1 MSTICA
7 TATAPGGAL
16 GIIRISGDNAIQIA
30 DTVFSKDI
38 LNAQANT
45 VIYGYVL
52 DNANNNTVIDEVMLS
67 LYRAP
72 HSYTGED
79 SVELTCH
86 GSAYILKEIISL
98 LCKNGCQLAQPG
110 EFTKRAFLNG
120 KMDLT
125 QAEAVADLIA
135 SLNKAQHNVAMT
147 QLRGGITTRLHQ
159 LRDKLLNLTSL
170 LELELDFS
178 EEDVEFADRKELVD
192 LTTVITMEVQRLS
205 NSFQQG
211 NSIKNGIP
219 VAIIGAPN
227 VGKSTL
233 LNALLKDDKAIVSDI
248 QGTTRDTIEDT
259 INIQGY
265 LFRFIDTAGIRKTD
279 DVIEKKGIERT
290 LKAAE
295 KAQIII
301 LLTEMGVPFPQFT
314 PTEDQTVF
322 HVINKSDK
330 EASGQEA
337 ASLFDG
343 ETSKD
348 IIHISALQE
357 KGLDT
362 LLQHIIDK
370 VSDNASSE
378 QDIIVTNE
386 RHKIALDQALI
397 NLNRALSSMQS
408 GFTGDIIAEDL
419 RMCLDNLAD
428 IIGGRISSSDVL
440 ANIFTKFC
448 IGK

>member
-16 GIIRISGDNAIQIA
+16 GVIRISGDNAIEIA
-30 DTVFSKDI
+30 DTVFSRDI
-38 LNAQANT
+38 LNAKANS
-45 VIYGYVL
+45 VIYGHIL
-52 DNANNNTVIDEVMLS
+52 DKGNKAVIDEVMLS
-67 LYRAP
+67 VYRAP
-72 HSYTGED
+72 HSYTGEN

-86 GSAYILKEIISL
+86 GSSFIMKEIISL
-98 LCKNGCQLAQPG
+98 LCKNGCRIAQPG

-135 SLNKAQHNVAMT
+135 SQNKAQHNVAMT
-147 QLRGGITTRLHQ
+147 QLRGGITTKLHQ

-178 EEDVEFADRKELVD
+178 EEDVEFADRKELTG
-192 LTTVITMEVQRLS
+192 LTMDIQKEIQRLS
-205 NSFQQG
+205 DSFQQG

-301 LLTEMGVPFPQFT
+301 LLTEKGIPFPIFT
-314 PTEDQTVF
+314 PTENQTVF

-330 EASGQEA
+330 EADVLESI
-337 ASLFDG
+337 SLSDIEIPEDG
-343 ETSKD
+343 
-348 IIHISALQE
+348 IYISALHE
-357 KGLDT
+357 KGIDT
-362 LLQHIIDK
+362 LLQHIIDT
-370 VSDNASSE
+370 VSADASSE
-378 QDIIVTNE
+378 QDIIITNE

-397 NLNRALSSMQS
+397 NLDRALNSMLN
-408 GFTGDIIAEDL
+408 GFPGDIIAEDL
-419 RMCLDNLAD
+419 RLCLDNLAD
-428 IIGGRISSSDVL
+428 IIGGHISNSEVL
-440 ANIFTKFC
+440 GNIFSRFC

>member
-16 GIIRISGDNAIQIA
+16 GIIRISGDNAIKIA

-38 LNAQANT
+38 LNAKANT
-45 VIYGYVL
+45 VIYGHVL
-52 DNANNNTVIDEVMLS
+52 DNANNNTVIDEVLLS
-67 LYRAP
+67 VYRAP

-86 GSAYILKEIISL
+86 GSAYIMKEVISL
-98 LCKNGCQLAQPG
+98 LCKNGCQLAHPG

-135 SLNKAQHNVAMT
+135 SQNKAQHNVAMT

-192 LTTVITMEVQRLS
+192 LTTNITKDVQRLS

-301 LLTEMGVPFPQFT
+301 LLTEKGVPFPQFT

-330 EASGQEA
+330 EASIQEA

-378 QDIIVTNE
+378 QDIIITNE

-397 NLNRALSSMQS
+397 NLDRALNSMQS

-440 ANIFTKFC
+440 ANIFSKFC

>member
-30 DTVFSKDI
+30 DTVFSRDI
-38 LNAQANT
+38 LNAKANS
-45 VIYGYVL
+45 VIYGHIL
-52 DNANNNTVIDEVMLS
+52 DKGNNAVIDEVMLS
-67 LYRAP
+67 VYRAP
-72 HSYTGED
+72 HSYTGEN

-86 GSAYILKEIISL
+86 GSSFIMKEIISL
-98 LCKNGCQLAQPG
+98 LCKNGCQIAQPG

-135 SLNKAQHNVAMT
+135 SQNKAQHNVAMT
-147 QLRGGITTRLHQ
+147 QLRGGITTKLHQ

-178 EEDVEFADRKELVD
+178 EEDVEFADRKELTG
-192 LTTVITMEVQRLS
+192 LTMDIQKEIQRLS
-205 NSFQQG
+205 DSFQQG

-301 LLTEMGVPFPQFT
+301 LLTEKGIPFPIFT
-314 PTEDQTVF
+314 PTENQTVF

-330 EASGQEA
+330 EADVLESI
-337 ASLFDG
+337 SLSDIEIPKDG
-343 ETSKD
+343 
-348 IIHISALQE
+348 IYISALHE
-357 KGLDT
+357 KGIDT
-362 LLQHIIDK
+362 LLQHIIDT
-370 VSDNASSE
+370 VSADASSE
-378 QDIIVTNE
+378 QDIIITNE
-386 RHKIALDQALI
+386 RHKIALEQALI
-397 NLNRALSSMQS
+397 NLDRALNSMLN
-408 GFTGDIIAEDL
+408 GFPGDIIAEDL
-419 RMCLDNLAD
+419 RLCLDNLAD
-428 IIGGRISSSDVL
+428 IIGGHISNSEVL
-440 ANIFTKFC
+440 GNIFSRFC

>member
-38 LNAQANT
+38 LNAKANT
-45 VIYGYVL
+45 VIYGHVL
-52 DNANNNTVIDEVMLS
+52 DKDSNAVIDEIMLS
-67 LYRAP
+67 VYRAP

-86 GSAYILKEIISL
+86 GSAYIMKEVISL
-98 LCKNGCQLAQPG
+98 LCKNGCQIAQPG

-120 KMDLT
+120 KIDLT

-135 SLNKAQHNVAMT
+135 SQNKAQHNVAMT

-178 EEDVEFADRKELVD
+178 EEDVEFADRKELFE
-192 LTTVITMEVQRLS
+192 LTTNITKEVQRLS

-259 INIQGY
+259 INIHGY

-301 LLTEMGVPFPQFT
+301 LLTEKGVPFPQFT

-322 HVINKSDK
+322 YVVNKSDK
-330 EASGQEA
+330 DASTQDAVSISDVEA
-337 ASLFDG
+337 LH
-343 ETSKD
+343 D

-357 KGLDT
+357 IGIDT

-370 VSDNASSE
+370 VSANASSE
-378 QDIIVTNE
+378 QDIIITNE
-386 RHKIALDQALI
+386 RHKIALDQAI
-397 NLNRALSSMQS
+397 ENLDRALSSMQN

-440 ANIFTKFC
+440 ANIFSKFC

>member
-16 GIIRISGDNAIQIA
+16 GIIRISGDKAIPIA
-30 DTVFSKDI
+30 DTIFSKDI
-38 LNAQANT
+38 RNAQANT
-45 VIYGYVL
+45 VIYGHVK
-52 DNANNNTVIDEVMLS
+52 DTDNNTVIDEVMLS
-67 LYRAP
+67 VYRAP

-98 LCKNGCQLAQPG
+98 LCKNGCQIAQPG

-135 SLNKAQHNVAMT
+135 SQNKAQHNVAMT
-147 QLRGGITTRLHQ
+147 QLKGGITSRLHQ

-178 EEDVEFADRKELVD
+178 EEDVEFADRQELIV
-192 LTTVITMEVQRLS
+192 LTTDIMTEVQRLS

-301 LLTEMGVPFPQFT
+301 LLTEKGVPFPQFT
-314 PTEDQTVF
+314 PTENQTVF
-322 HVINKSDK
+322 YVINKSDK
-330 EASGQEA
+330 ESSDPESSLPESG
-337 ASLFDG
+337 SSHDY
-343 ETSKD
+343 
-348 IIHISALQE
+348 IHISALHE
-357 KGLDT
+357 TGIDD
-362 LLQHIIDK
+362 LLQHIVDT
-370 VSDNASSE
+370 VSNNATSE
-378 QDIIVTNE
+378 QDIIITNE

-397 NLNRALSSMQS
+397 NLDRALTSMHT
-408 GFTGDIIAEDL
+408 GFPGDIIAEDL
-419 RMCLDNLAD
+419 RLCLDNLSE

-440 ANIFTKFC
+440 ANIFSKFC

>member
-30 DTVFSKDI
+30 DAVFSKDI

-45 VIYGYVL
+45 VIYGHVK
-52 DNANNNTVIDEVMLS
+52 DKGSNTIVDEVMLTV
-67 LYRAP
+67 YRAP

-86 GSAYILKEIISL
+86 GSAYILKEVISL
-98 LCKNGCQLAQPG
+98 LCKNGCQIAQPG

-135 SLNKAQHNVAMT
+135 SQNKAQHNVAMT
-147 QLRGGITTRLHQ
+147 QLKGGITTRLHQ
-159 LRDKLLNLTSL
+159 LRDNLLNLTSL

-178 EEDVEFADRKELVD
+178 EEDVEFADRQELID
-192 LTTVITMEVQRLS
+192 LTTDIKKEVQRLS

-211 NSIKNGIP
+211 NSIKNGVP

-290 LKAAE
+290 MKAAE
-295 KAQIII
+295 KAQIVI
-301 LLTEMGVPFPQFT
+301 LLTEKGVPFPQFT
-314 PTEDQTVF
+314 PTESQTVF

-330 EASGQEA
+330 DSSVQE
-337 ASLFDG
+337 SVTQPQ
-343 ETSKD
+343 EC
-348 IIHISALQE
+348 IHISALHE
-357 KGLDT
+357 KGIDT
-362 LLQHIIDK
+362 LLQRIVDT
-370 VSDNASSE
+370 VAASTSSE
-378 QDIIVTNE
+378 QDVIITNE

-397 NLNRALSSMQS
+397 NLDRALTSMHD

-419 RMCLDNLAD
+419 RLCLDNLSE
-428 IIGGRISSSDVL
+428 IIGGRISSTDIL
-440 ANIFTKFC
+440 INIFSKFC

>member
-16 GIIRISGDNAIQIA
+16 GIIRISGDKAIQIA
-30 DTVFSKDI
+30 DTVFNKDI
-38 LNAQANT
+38 LNAKANT
-45 VIYGYVL
+45 VIYGHVL

-67 LYRAP
+67 VYRAP

-86 GSAYILKEIISL
+86 GSAYIMKEVISL
-98 LCKNGCQLAQPG
+98 LCKNGCQIAQPG

-135 SLNKAQHNVAMT
+135 SQNKAQHNVAMT

-192 LTTVITMEVQRLS
+192 LTTNIIKEVQRLS

-295 KAQIII
+295 NAHIII
-301 LLTEMGVPFPQFT
+301 LLTEKGVPFPQFS

-330 EASGQEA
+330 EASRQAA
-337 ASLFDG
+337 ASLSDV
-343 ETSKD
+343 EASQD
-348 IIHISALQE
+348 IIRISALQE
-357 KGLDT
+357 KGIDT

-370 VSDNASSE
+370 VSANASSE
-378 QDIIVTNE
+378 QDIIITNE

-397 NLNRALSSMQS
+397 NLDRALTSMQN
-408 GFTGDIIAEDL
+408 GLPGDIIAEDL

-440 ANIFTKFC
+440 ANIFSKFC

>member
-30 DTVFSKDI
+30 DTVFSRDI
-38 LNAQANT
+38 LNAKANS
-45 VIYGYVL
+45 VIYGHIL
-52 DNANNNTVIDEVMLS
+52 DKGNNAVIDEVMLS
-67 LYRAP
+67 VYRAP
-72 HSYTGED
+72 HSYTGEN

-86 GSAYILKEIISL
+86 GSSFIMKEIISL
-98 LCKNGCQLAQPG
+98 LCKNGCQIAQPG

-135 SLNKAQHNVAMT
+135 SQNKAQHNVAMT
-147 QLRGGITTRLHQ
+147 QLRGGITTKLHQ

-178 EEDVEFADRKELVD
+178 EEDVEFADRKELTG
-192 LTTVITMEVQRLS
+192 LTMDIQKEIQRLS
-205 NSFQQG
+205 DSFQQG
-211 NSIKNGIP
+211 NSIKKGIP

-301 LLTEMGVPFPQFT
+301 LLTEKGIPFPIFT
-314 PTEDQTVF
+314 PTENQTVF

-330 EASGQEA
+330 EADVLESI
-337 ASLFDG
+337 SLSDIEIPKDG
-343 ETSKD
+343 
-348 IIHISALQE
+348 IYISALHE
-357 KGLDT
+357 KGIDT
-362 LLQHIIDK
+362 LLQHIIDT
-370 VSDNASSE
+370 VSADASSE
-378 QDIIVTNE
+378 QDIIITNE

-397 NLNRALSSMQS
+397 NLDRALNSMLN
-408 GFTGDIIAEDL
+408 GFPGDIIAEDL
-419 RMCLDNLAD
+419 RLCLDNLAD
-428 IIGGRISSSDVL
+428 IIGGHISNSEVL
-440 ANIFTKFC
+440 GNIFSRFC

>member
-16 GIIRISGDNAIQIA
+16 GIIRISGDKAIPIA
-30 DTVFSKDI
+30 DTIFSKDI
-38 LNAQANT
+38 RNAQANT
-45 VIYGYVL
+45 VIYGHVKDT
-52 DNANNNTVIDEVMLS
+52 DNNSVIDEVMLS
-67 LYRAP
+67 VYRAP

-86 GSAYILKEIISL
+86 GSAYILKEILSL
-98 LCKNGCQLAQPG
+98 LCKNGCQIAQPG
-110 EFTKRAFLNG
+110 DFTKRAFLNG

-135 SLNKAQHNVAMT
+135 SQNKAQHNVAMT
-147 QLRGGITTRLHQ
+147 QLKGGITSRLHH

-178 EEDVEFADRKELVD
+178 EEDVEFADRQELIV
-192 LTTVITMEVQRLS
+192 LTTDIMTEVQRLS

-301 LLTEMGVPFPQFT
+301 LLTEKGVPFPKFT
-314 PTEDQTVF
+314 PSETQTVF
-322 HVINKSDK
+322 YVINKSDK
-330 EASGQEA
+330 ESSEQESSLPESGSSQ
-337 ASLFDG
+337 DY
-343 ETSKD
+343 
-348 IIHISALQE
+348 IHISALHE
-357 KGLDT
+357 TGIDD
-362 LLQHIIDK
+362 LLQQIVDT
-370 VSDNASSE
+370 ASNNVTSE
-378 QDIIVTNE
+378 QDIIITNE
-386 RHKIALDQALI
+386 RHKIALDEALI
-397 NLNRALSSMQS
+397 NLDRALTSMHS
-408 GFTGDIIAEDL
+408 GFPGDIIAEDL
-419 RMCLDNLAD
+419 RLCLDNLAD

-440 ANIFTKFC
+440 ANIFSKFC

>member
-16 GIIRISGDNAIQIA
+16 GIIRISGDKAIPIA
-30 DTVFSKDI
+30 DTIFSKDI
-38 LNAQANT
+38 RNAKANI
-45 VIYGYVL
+45 VIYGHVI
-52 DNANNNTVIDEVMLS
+52 DTDSNTVIDEVMLS
-67 LYRAP
+67 VYRAP

-98 LCKNGCQLAQPG
+98 LCKNGCQIAQPG

-135 SLNKAQHNVAMT
+135 SQNKAQHNVAMT
-147 QLRGGITTRLHQ
+147 QLKGGITSRLHQ

-178 EEDVEFADRKELVD
+178 EEDVEFADRQELIV
-192 LTTVITMEVQRLS
+192 LTTDIKTEVQRLS

-301 LLTEMGVPFPQFT
+301 LLTEKGVPFPNFT
-314 PTEDQTVF
+314 PSETQTVF
-322 HVINKSDK
+322 YVINKSDK
-330 EASGQEA
+330 ENSYQEPSLPESGSSQ
-337 ASLFDG
+337 DY
-343 ETSKD
+343 
-348 IIHISALQE
+348 IHISALQE
-357 KGLDT
+357 KGIDT
-362 LLQHIIDK
+362 LLQHIVDT
-370 VSDNASSE
+370 ASNNVTSE
-378 QDIIVTNE
+378 QDIIITNE

-397 NLNRALSSMQS
+397 NLDRALTSMHS
-408 GFTGDIIAEDL
+408 GFPGDIIAEDL
-419 RMCLDNLAD
+419 RLCLDNLSE

-440 ANIFTKFC
+440 ANIFSKFC